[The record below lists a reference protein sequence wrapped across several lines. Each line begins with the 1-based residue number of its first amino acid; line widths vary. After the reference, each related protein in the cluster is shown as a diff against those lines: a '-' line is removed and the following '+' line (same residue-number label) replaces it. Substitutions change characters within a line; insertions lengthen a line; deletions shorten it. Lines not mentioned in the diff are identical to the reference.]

1 MALGLGGHLALAAV
15 QAVMLAP
22 PDAIGGGG
30 SISAAGAAA
39 LIAVAAGCLVSGRI
53 AGAGRP
59 EWRVALDV
67 TGLAT
72 VAYLTATS
80 LEGSALACAWA
91 MEAVVLARIAAHGK
105 DRLAA
110 GASLC
115 FAQGAAFQTL
125 VFVAPPETLLYGL
138 PHVGPGA
145 LALGA
150 LALAFG
156 VQARQLRCVRS
167 APPRS
172 GSRPPPRRWC
182 STWRRR

>member
-1 MALGLGGHLALAAV
+1 M
-15 QAVMLAP
+15 
-22 PDAIGGGG
+22 
-30 SISAAGAAA
+30 
-39 LIAVAAGCLVSGRI
+39 SGRV

-59 EWRVALDV
+59 EWRVVLDV

-91 MEAVVLARIAAHGK
+91 MEAVVLASIAAHGK

-110 GASLC
+110 VASLC
-115 FAQGAAFQTL
+115 FAQGAAFQAL
-125 VFVAPPETLLYGL
+125 VFEAPPESLLYGL
-138 PHVGPGA
+138 PQVGPSA

-150 LALAFG
+150 VALAFG
-156 VQARQLRCVRS
+156 VQARPAAVVRS
-167 APPRS
+167 AR
-172 GSRPPPRRWC
+172 GGVAQGVSRRPWC